1 MAKIR
6 GTHSSPGV
14 YTKITDV
21 TYPAQSV
28 GMTTLG
34 VVGETLKG
42 PAFEPVMVKNWAE
55 YKQYFGG
62 TSPEKFP
69 ETKYPK
75 YELPYIAKS
84 YLSESDQL
92 YVTRVL
98 GLSGYYAG
106 PAWLITAENSKENNS
121 KYVVAVI
128 RSKADY
134 EPGGTKCSNGSN
146 KKQNDYL
153 DFKVSSITLSR
164 YTNYNFDNNCGEVSV
179 ESGGTSDFKINT
191 ENYGRFDLNCTLTA
205 GGSVTYSVSLN
216 SDDKDYIIDVLG
228 MKPDEGKAPIYVEEL
243 YDYSLKELIEEN
255 EVDQISSTATTLP
268 NDSITYE
275 EVDITLSSSAT
286 VGLSAITQPCSSG
299 YPSSDMVENLFTLTS
314 SGGDH
319 YVFYD
324 ETKTN
329 TEKMVQGGVYVVKS
343 GTTKQS
349 IEGNSYHF
357 EEIIKGLNLLDG
369 YGEYPNR
376 RKVLKISKPES

>member
-34 VVGETLKG
+34 IVGETLKG
-42 PAFEPVMVKNWAE
+42 PAFEAIMVKNWDE

-106 PAWLITAENSKENNS
+106 PAWLITAENSKENND

-134 EPGGTKCSNGSN
+134 EAGGTKCSNGNN

-153 DFKVSSITLSR
+153 DFKVSSITLSE
-164 YTNYNFDNNCGEVSV
+164 YTNYNFDNNCGDISV
-179 ESGGTSDFKINT
+179 NTDGTSEFSINT
-191 ENYGRFDLNCTLTA
+191 ENYGRFDLKCTLTT
-205 GGSVTYSVSLN
+205 GGEVTYSVSLN
-216 SDDKDYIIDVLG
+216 SDEKDYIIDVLG

-243 YDYSLKELIEEN
+243 YDYSLKELIEN
-255 EVDQISSTATTLP
+255 SKVDQISSKATQLP

-275 EVDITLSSSAT
+275 
-286 VGLSAITQPCSSG
+286 
-299 YPSSDMVENLFTLTS
+299 
-314 SGGDH
+314 GGNN

-329 TEKMVQGGVYVVKS
+329 TEKMVQGGVYIVKS
-343 GTTKQS
+343 GTTNQS
-349 IEGNSYHF
+349 AEGNSYHF

-369 YGEYPNR
+369 YSEYPNK
-376 RKVLKISKPES
+376 RKVLKISKPI

>member
-34 VVGETLKG
+34 IVGETLKG
-42 PAFEPVMVKNWAE
+42 PAFEAIMVKNWDE

-106 PAWLITAENSKENNS
+106 PAWLITAENSKENND

-134 EPGGTKCSNGSN
+134 EAGGTKCSNGNN

-153 DFKVSSITLSR
+153 DFKVSSITLSE
-164 YTNYNFDNNCGEVSV
+164 YTNYNFDNNCGDISV
-179 ESGGTSDFKINT
+179 NTDGTSEFSINT
-191 ENYGRFDLNCTLTA
+191 ENYGRFDLKCTLTT
-205 GGSVTYSVSLN
+205 GGDVTYSVSLN
-216 SDDKDYIIDVLG
+216 SDEKDYIIDVLG

-243 YDYSLKELIEEN
+243 YDYSLKELIEN
-255 EVDQISSTATTLP
+255 SKVDQISSKATQLP

-275 EVDITLSSSAT
+275 EVEITLSSSAT
-286 VGLSAITQPCSSG
+286 SVELSEITKPCSST
-299 YPSSDMVENLFTLTS
+299 YPEEDMVENIFTLTS
-314 SGGDH
+314 TGGNN

-343 GTTKQS
+343 GTTNQS
-349 IEGNSYHF
+349 AEGNSYHF

-369 YGEYPNR
+369 YGEYPNK
-376 RKVLKISKPES
+376 RKVLKISKPI